1 MDRILIDDEFF
12 LCTRKED
19 EEGRIEYGFQIKQGI
34 DKTVEKLVELY
45 NIEAKLE
52 VIKECIK

>member
-19 EEGRIEYGFQIKQGI
+19 TEGKIEYGFQIKQGI

-45 NIEAKLE
+45 NIKAKLE
-52 VIKECIK
+52 VIKECIE